1 MQLTRC
7 NRGITLIDVLTTSSI
22 IALLAAVVV
31 PSFTAFRQSTSLISV
46 QREIMT
52 ALYIGRSNAIMNNA
66 QRAVVITPPQKI
78 EIKDGA
84 GTTTYYTRDLSIYGS
99 TVSISG
105 SSPVTITF
113 DARGLLTSTT
123 SVTLTVTNDKLQ
135 TKTVTVYP
143 TGKPEAS

>member
-7 NRGITLIDVLTTSSI
+7 NRGFTLTDLLTACSI
-22 IALLAAVVV
+22 MALLVAVVV

-66 QRAVVITPPQKI
+66 PRAVVITPPRKI
-78 EIKDGA
+78 EIKDGT
-84 GTTTYYTRDLSIYGS
+84 GTTTYYARDLNVYGS

-123 SVTLTVTNDKLQ
+123 SVTLTITNDKSQ

>member
-1 MQLTRC
+1 MHVLRC
-7 NRGITLIDVLTTSSI
+7 NRGVSLVDVLTACSI
-22 IALLAAVVV
+22 MGLLAAVAV

-66 QRAVVITPPQKI
+66 QRAVVITPPRMI

-84 GTTTYYTRDLSIYGS
+84 GTTTYYTRDLNVYGS
-99 TVSISG
+99 SVSISG
-105 SSPVTITF
+105 ASPVTITF

-123 SVTLTVTNDKLQ
+123 SVTLTITNDKLQ
-135 TKTVTVYP
+135 TRTVTVYP